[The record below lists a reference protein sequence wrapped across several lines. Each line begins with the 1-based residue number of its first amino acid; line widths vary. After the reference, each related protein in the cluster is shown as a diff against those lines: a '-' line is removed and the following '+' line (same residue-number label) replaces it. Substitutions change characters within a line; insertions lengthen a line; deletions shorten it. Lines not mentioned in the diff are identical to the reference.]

1 MNSAEV
7 LPPEDHAEF
16 ERVLEEALRTIRL
29 TTRADQYHV
38 EQLRSLALKEL
49 PRIVSSSE
57 PEYRNYARLREELR
71 RPDPPA
77 DRRIAAG
84 AQAPGV
90 GTGRTTSGGGTGLVA
105 VAAALVPVLAAI
117 AAVIFLLL
125 GYALGLA
132 DPEPA
137 MARPM
142 REVGWVFAVLAAAG
156 LLLAAAGLLVAA
168 VRNGAQTSIRA
179 TGTRRGRTG
188 ERQPLGDEVVRARDA
203 WRRALLDQ
211 GIMPFLREQ
220 AARSGMGQEDERR
233 TPRLRF
239 SSPDFS
245 SPDFAG
251 PASATNQP
259 SARPRFS
266 QPNFSGPEFGR
277 PHFTS
282 PEEGWDEEL
291 EAAHGERRYGQP
303 HFSAPDFASPDFESP
318 DAGGADFAGPAFD
331 SPDFDGPEFTSPDF
345 DSGVDD
351 ADEGFDLFDTLDEA
365 DQHGGT
371 SQPSRLGEK
380 RRRRPGYG
388 QPDFSSPEFT
398 SPADG
403 AERD

>member
-29 TTRADQYHV
+29 TTRADRYHV
-38 EQLRSLALKEL
+38 EHLRSLALKEI
-49 PRIVSSSE
+49 PRIVS
-57 PEYRNYARLREELR
+57 PAGNEYRNYTRLRAELR
-71 RPDPPA
+71 RPGRPTA
-77 DRRIAAG
+77 ERAG
-84 AQAPGV
+84 AGRSVAATR
-90 GTGRTTSGGGTGLVA
+90 TGGATGGAGTGLVT
-105 VAAALVPVLAAI
+105 VAAVLVPVLAAI

-156 LLLAAAGLLVAA
+156 LLLAAAGLLAA
-168 VRNGAQTSIRA
+168 AIRNGSQTSIHA
-179 TGTRRGRTG
+179 PQARRGRTG
-188 ERQPLGDEVVRARDA
+188 ERGPLADEVTRAREE

-211 GIMPFLREQ
+211 GVMPFLREQ
-220 AARSGMGQEDERR
+220 AARSGVEAGQEDERR

-251 PASATNQP
+251 PAAASNQQHT
-259 SARPRFS
+259 RPRFS
-266 QPNFSGPEFGR
+266 QPDFSGPEFGR
-277 PHFTS
+277 PNFTS
-282 PEEGWDEEL
+282 PEEGWGDEDESSPR
-291 EAAHGERRYGQP
+291 ERRYAQP
-303 HFSAPDFASPDFESP
+303 DFSAPDFASPDFESP
-318 DAGGADFAGPAFD
+318 DFGGSDFSGPAFD
-331 SPDFDGPEFTSPDF
+331 SPDFEGPEFSSPDF

-351 ADEGFDLFDTLDEA
+351 TTFDEA
-365 DQHGGT
+365 DEHRGT
-371 SQPSRLGEK
+371 SQPSRRGEK
-380 RRRRPGYG
+380 RPRQRPGYG

-403 AERD
+403 AEHD